1 MSNYRKAEPFRV
13 KWDELL
19 FLTALVAVSAL
30 LGALLAH

>member
-1 MSNYRKAEPFRV
+1 MSNYQKAQLFRV

-19 FLTALVAVSAL
+19 LLSAIVAVSAL